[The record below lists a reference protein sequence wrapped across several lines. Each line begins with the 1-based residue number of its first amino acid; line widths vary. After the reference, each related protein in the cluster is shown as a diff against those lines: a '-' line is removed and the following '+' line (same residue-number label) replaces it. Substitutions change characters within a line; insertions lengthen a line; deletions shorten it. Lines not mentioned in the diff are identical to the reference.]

1 MMPIKRKLN
10 LTETLAKKSCFLF
23 GARQSGKSTLIDSEF
38 KNAFKL
44 SLLDLNLRR
53 ELIQNP
59 NHLKKII
66 PPNEKLVVIDEI
78 QKIPELL
85 DLIHLLIEERKVH
98 FLLTGSSAIKLRRSG
113 VNLLGGRARTQY
125 LFPFI
130 QQELGNQY
138 SLEKAATIGLIP
150 SIYLS
155 DEPHE
160 DLKSY
165 VSEYLIQEI
174 AAEGISRNIPSFSRF
189 LEVAALCNAQL
200 LNYQNVGSGSEVK
213 RGTVK
218 NYYDILEETL
228 IGYRLPAW
236 QKSKKRKAISTEKF
250 YFFDVG
256 IVNSLLGRK
265 SVSLSTSDGGY
276 IFETLIMHEVRAWI
290 EYTKQDYKMSFW
302 RSKSGFEVDLLLN
315 DEIAI
320 EIKAKKKITLKDLA
334 GLKALKEEQEI
345 KKMFVVY
352 LGDTILHED
361 GITILPFQ
369 NFINQMWSVF

>member
-1 MMPIKRKLN
+1 MPIKRKLT
-10 LTETLAKKSCFLF
+10 LTETLTKKSCFLF

-38 KNAFKL
+38 KDAFKL

-85 DLIHLLIEERKVH
+85 DLIHLLIEERKIH

-113 VNLLGGRARTQY
+113 VNFLGGRARTRY

-130 QQELGNQY
+130 QQELGTQY
-138 SLEKAATIGLIP
+138 SLEKAANVGLIP

-155 DEPHE
+155 EEPHE

-200 LNYQNVGSGSEVK
+200 LNYQNVGSDSEVK

-265 SVSLSTSDGGY
+265 TVSLSTPDGGY
-276 IFETLIMHEVRAWI
+276 IFETLIMHEVRSWI

-302 RSKSGFEVDLLLN
+302 RSTSGFEVDLLLN

-320 EIKAKKKITLKDLA
+320 EIKAKKKITPKDLA

-345 KKMFVVY
+345 KKMFVIY

-361 GITILPFQ
+361 EITILPFQ
-369 NFINQMWSVF
+369 NFIDQMWNKF